1 MTSVQFTKNQK
12 YLLSCGKDGTV
23 RLWEL
28 STGRQVRFTLVLVC
42 FFPLFIY
49 CPQVYRFISTHI
61 AGMGVQQKARIAAAF
76 TCNEDYIFGS
86 DENSFA
92 VIIWDSRTG
101 EQLQRLTGHNNV
113 VRYVSLLASMHLL
126 TDH

>member
-1 MTSVQFTKNQK
+1 MVRTERSVCGS
-12 YLLSCGKDGTV
+12 YLQDGRYV
-23 RLWEL
+23 
-28 STGRQVRFTLVLVC
+28 SHSFCFV
-42 FFPLFIY
+42 FFPYLFIG
-49 CPQVYRFISTHI
+49 PQVYRFISTHI